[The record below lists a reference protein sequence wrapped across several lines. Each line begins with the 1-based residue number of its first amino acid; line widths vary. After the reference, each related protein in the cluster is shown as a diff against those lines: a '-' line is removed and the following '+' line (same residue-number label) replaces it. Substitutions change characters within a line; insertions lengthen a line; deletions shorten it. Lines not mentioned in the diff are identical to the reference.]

1 MVRVL
6 LQLKVNRLCLV
17 VDGTAGF
24 DPERTYQP
32 PRLRQWIVTFIGGG
46 LTVAFGAFSR
56 GADNDKLTTINA
68 NTSTS

>member
-24 DPERTYQP
+24 DPKWTPNRLEGRAPRRSGGCFLETDGSTAFRTRFCFGKLFP
-32 PRLRQWIVTFIGGG
+32 TKA
-46 LTVAFGAFSR
+46 VAR
-56 GADNDKLTTINA
+56 W
-68 NTSTS
+68 

>member
-24 DPERTYQP
+24 DPKLPY
-32 PRLRQWIVTFIGGG
+32 GGP
-46 LTVAFGAFSR
+46 
-56 GADNDKLTTINA
+56 ADQSLEPLNEVPYDKRRE
-68 NTSTS
+68 

>member
-24 DPERTYQP
+24 DPKPTPRDDVVLGSVKRSPTKGPIIRT
-32 PRLRQWIVTFIGGG
+32 IV
-46 LTVAFGAFSR
+46 VC
-56 GADNDKLTTINA
+56 
-68 NTSTS
+68 

>member
-24 DPERTYQP
+24 DPLADIRC
-32 PRLRQWIVTFIGGG
+32 IGFNSIGSSAAVG
-46 LTVAFGAFSR
+46 
-56 GADNDKLTTINA
+56 
-68 NTSTS
+68 